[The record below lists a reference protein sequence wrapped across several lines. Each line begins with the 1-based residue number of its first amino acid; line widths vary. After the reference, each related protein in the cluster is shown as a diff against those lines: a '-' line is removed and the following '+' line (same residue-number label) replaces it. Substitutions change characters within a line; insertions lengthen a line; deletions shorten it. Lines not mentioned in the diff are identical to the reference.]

1 MKKFTVL
8 FILFLFCFCS
18 FSLPEASARTVR
30 KDRPV
35 RLVNQKHYRRHYT
48 HYRVGRGRTI
58 RCNGSCHRQ
67 KKEERQPVYS
77 YSPARSNP
85 GYVSGMTVKRPR
97 KPVVPGMTVHKFN
110 DFKRP
115 APVTYTF
122 SPLRTN

>member
-1 MKKFTVL
+1 MKKFTVV

-18 FSLPEASARTVR
+18 FVLPEASARTVR

-35 RLVNQKHYRRHYT
+35 ELVNPQPHRRHYS

-67 KKEERQPVYS
+67 KKEEKQLIYS

-85 GYVSGMTVKRPR
+85 GYVSGMTIKRHREP
-97 KPVVPGMTVHKFN
+97 KVPGMTVHKYN

>member
-97 KPVVPGMTVHKFN
+97 KPAVPGMTVHKFN

-115 APVTYTF
+115 ASVTYTF